1 MPGACLHGPPTAK
14 NPHGENKVRYQYNPE
29 SVVKLQ
35 REARAKSKLPSEKV
49 GYPDKDT
56 RYAFV
61 HLSGY
66 DAYSSICLRR
76 PVSKANRAGT
86 RGFRAPEVLL
96 KCGEQTGGMLPS
108 FVRGC
113 ITS

>member
-61 HLSGY
+61 HLSGIFSLLY
-66 DAYSSICLRR
+66 DAYNSLCLCR

-96 KCGEQTGGMLPS
+96 KCGEQTGGMLVPP
-108 FVRGC
+108 FV
-113 ITS
+113 

>member
-14 NPHGENKVRYQYNPE
+14 NPHGENNVRYQYNPE
-29 SVVKLQ
+29 SMVKLQ

-61 HLSGY
+61 HPSG
-66 DAYSSICLRR
+66 I
-76 PVSKANRAGT
+76 
-86 RGFRAPEVLL
+86 
-96 KCGEQTGGMLPS
+96 LPNS
-108 FVRGC
+108 TNL
-113 ITS
+113 II

>member
-1 MPGACLHGPPTAK
+1 MPGACLHGPPTVK

-56 RYAFV
+56 RFVFV
-61 HLSGY
+61 HLSGIFTLLY
-66 DAYSSICLRR
+66 DVYKSLSLRR

-96 KCGEQTGGMLPS
+96 KCGEQTGGMLVPP
-108 FVRGC
+108 FV
-113 ITS
+113 

>member
-61 HLSGY
+61 WYFPVLY
-66 DAYSSICLRR
+66 DPYNSLCLLDRYR
-76 PVSKANRAGT
+76 KPT
-86 RGFRAPEVLL
+86 ELERGGFVLL
-96 KCGEQTGGMLPS
+96 RFC
-108 FVRGC
+108 
-113 ITS
+113 